1 MKIIFNVSKGVIPS
15 SKKVWWII
23 HNMLNY
29 SKHLISWLSFHTGSL
44 LICITYPNTKCY
56 GNNRVWK
63 KRVECWE
70 YIKCFS
76 KGLNVEIWTLVWT
89 LESWNH
95 YRIRVLINERETG
108 IPHALELSFSSQV
121 VESNEFCSYPNSI
134 DQRNNSFRDE
144 IIINFSD
151 WF

>member
-1 MKIIFNVSKGVIPS
+1 MFSSHQAVTRVRRKGENIIFNVSKGVFPS

-23 HNMLNY
+23 HNKLNY
-29 SKHLISWLSFHTGSL
+29 SKHLISWLSFHTDSL

-76 KGLNVEIWTLVWT
+76 KDLNVEIWTLVWT
-89 LESWNH
+89 HESWNH
-95 YRIRVLINERETG
+95 YRVRVLINEREIDKG
-108 IPHALELSFSSQV
+108 EVGSS
-121 VESNEFCSYPNSI
+121 SPPRPTTLKS
-134 DQRNNSFRDE
+134 
-144 IIINFSD
+144 
-151 WF
+151 